1 MRANFGLFCSS
12 SPKLPRI
19 HVYYVV
25 MQIRKTNREKG
36 YYGKSSKLYSPR
48 SCCMLKP
55 IEMLTFFFKEIRY

>member
-25 MQIRKTNREKG
+25 MQMRKTNREKG
-36 YYGKSSKLYSPR
+36 YYGKSLCSILLAR
-48 SCCMLKP
+48 AVC
-55 IEMLTFFFKEIRY
+55 